1 MVACGDLAL
10 RPFQAGE
17 RVGSGPV
24 LIGSPWGDQVGAQ
37 VQVLLWSRGGTI
49 RICRLRSAEV
59 SWAIMSSSCRS
70 RSILEKLAM
79 GLSTRK
85 YRDAVREFREADGLE
100 KERHQLALH
109 RSQPG
114 EMETDNGAATG

>member
-1 MVACGDLAL
+1 MWQFWQDSRENSANVPFAKRRGSL
-10 RPFQAGE
+10 RRAPRRNRLPGYPIA
-17 RVGSGPV
+17 PLV
-24 LIGSPWGDQVGAQ
+24 L
-37 VQVLLWSRGGTI
+37 
-49 RICRLRSAEV
+49 
-59 SWAIMSSSCRS
+59 WAIMSSSCRS

-109 RSQPG
+109 RSQAKWKQI
-114 EMETDNGAATG
+114 MERRLDKPVLQRSFRSSLFR

>member
-1 MVACGDLAL
+1 
-10 RPFQAGE
+10 
-17 RVGSGPV
+17 
-24 LIGSPWGDQVGAQ
+24 
-37 VQVLLWSRGGTI
+37 
-49 RICRLRSAEV
+49 
-59 SWAIMSSSCRS
+59 
-70 RSILEKLAM
+70 M

-85 YRDAVREFREADGLE
+85 YRDAVREFREAYGLE

>member
-1 MVACGDLAL
+1 MFRLRNAEGDYEGHL
-10 RPFQAGE
+10 
-17 RVGSGPV
+17 
-24 LIGSPWGDQVGAQ
+24 
-37 VQVLLWSRGGTI
+37 GGTD
-49 RICRLRSAEV
+49 CRGTPIAPLV
-59 SWAIMSSSCRS
+59 LWAIVSSSCRS
-70 RSILEKLAM
+70 RSILEKLTM

-85 YRDAVREFREADGLE
+85 YRDAVREFREAYGLE